1 MTMPPSA
8 LQPILAAPLMQEGIR
23 HAFFTRQGGASSGI
37 YASLNGGQGSDDHP
51 AAVATNRERMA
62 GFMGVTPDHL
72 LSCWQIHSADVVSV
86 TKPWT
91 RDQRPKADGMVT
103 NRPGLCLAIATADCG
118 PVLFADPKA
127 RVIGACHSGWK
138 GALTGI
144 LEATLDGME
153 ALGARRADIHA
164 VLGPTISARAY
175 EVGPEFVAR
184 FIDTNPDFAVF
195 FTPSTKAGHAM
206 FDLPALIGHRLQLA
220 QVGSFTNLDRCTY
233 GEPELFFSYRRTTHA
248 SEPDYGRLMAAIAL
262 TENR

>member
-23 HAFFTRQGGASSGI
+23 HAFFTRQGGASGGI
-37 YASLNGGQGSDDHP
+37 YASLNGGQGSDDDP
-51 AAVATNRERMA
+51 AAVAINRDRMA
-62 GFMGVTPDHL
+62 GFMGVPSGHL

-86 TKPWT
+86 TTPWT

-118 PVLFADPKA
+118 PVLFADTRAK
-127 RVIGACHSGWK
+127 VIGACHSGWK
-138 GALTGI
+138 GAFTGI

-153 ALGARRADIHA
+153 ALGAKRADIHA

-184 FIDTNPDFAVF
+184 FIDTHPDFAAF
-195 FTPSTKAGHAM
+195 FIPSTKAGHAM
-206 FDLPALIGHRLQLA
+206 FDLPAFIGHRLQLA

-248 SEPDYGRLMAAIAL
+248 REPDYGRLMAAIAL
-262 TENR
+262 TSC

>member
-1 MTMPPSA
+1 MTMHPSA

-51 AAVATNRERMA
+51 AAVAANRERMA

-103 NRPGLCLAIATADCG
+103 NRPGLCLAVATADCG

-138 GALTGI
+138 GAFTGI

-262 TENR
+262 TS